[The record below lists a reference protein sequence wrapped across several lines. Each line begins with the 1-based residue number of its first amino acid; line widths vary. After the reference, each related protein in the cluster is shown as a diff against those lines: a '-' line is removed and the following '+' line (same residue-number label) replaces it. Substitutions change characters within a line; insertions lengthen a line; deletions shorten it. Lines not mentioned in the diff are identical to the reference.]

1 MSGPNR
7 PGLDSVQSI
16 EYLTEVRKM
25 IQQTFLRAVCVA
37 TIFAPFAWVASAGA
51 QQAPAQ
57 SDATIRRLVNQS
69 TLGLAAGQLEGAP
82 LRFATELA
90 RAVDDGNNMRVLPI
104 VTRGPFENV
113 QDLIYLQ
120 GVDAAIIYGDVLDK
134 FRKDKS
140 IKDIDKRINYI
151 THLFPSEVH
160 VFVRPEIKSLSD
172 LAGKPVNFN
181 TQGTA
186 AAYTGPL
193 VFERLGIKVDA
204 HFDPHPMAMAEMAKG
219 DKYAAIFWVTTKPI
233 DQFLKRTWPEGFK
246 FLPIPLTE
254 SLEQYYLPAK
264 LEAADY
270 PGLIPAGQSIQTI
283 GVPAVLAVFAWREG
297 TERYNRLVRFIDY
310 LFERLPKLQSSPGF
324 HSRWADLN
332 LAATVPGWHR
342 FKPMQVRLDKLSTA
356 VTEVATL
363 RPAPETKADS
373 PRTGV
378 RVESQQQ
385 ARAQLEQAGFT
396 DLTQLTLDSRNIW
409 RGIAK
414 KGAIEVGVALDQNG
428 EIYSRKLPNIR

>member
-1 MSGPNR
+1 MF
-7 PGLDSVQSI
+7 PGSFSQALGAAI
-16 EYLTEVRKM
+16 AACLC
-25 IQQTFLRAVCVA
+25 IGA
-37 TIFAPFAWVASAGA
+37 ASAQTVTA
-51 QQAPAQ
+51 APQ
-57 SDATIRRLVNQS
+57 SDATLRRLVNQS
-69 TLGLAAGQLEGAP
+69 TIGLAAGQLEGAP

-90 RAVDDGNNMRVLPI
+90 RAVDDGNNMRVLPV

-120 GVDAAIIYGDVLDK
+120 GIDAAIIYGDVLDK

-140 IKDIDKRINYI
+140 IKDVDKRINYI

-160 VFVRPEIKSLSD
+160 VFVRPEIKSLAD

-204 HFDPHPMAMAEMAKG
+204 RFDPHPVAMAEMTKS

-233 DQFLKRTWPEGFK
+233 DQFLKRSWPQGFK
-246 FLPIPLTE
+246 FLPVPLTE
-254 SLEQYYLPAK
+254 ALEQYYLPAK

-283 GVPAVLAVFAWREG
+283 GVPAVLAVYAWRPG
-297 TERYNRLVRFIDY
+297 SERYTRLVRFIDY

-324 HSRWADLN
+324 HPRWADLN
-332 LAATVPGWHR
+332 LAASVPGWQR
-342 FKPMQVRLDKLSTA
+342 FKPMQDRLDKLNAGVSAAAQPTPKP
-356 VTEVATL
+356 VAGL
-363 RPAPETKADS
+363 E
-373 PRTGV
+373 RTGSNFDS
-378 RVESQQQ
+378 EQQ
-385 ARAQLEQAGFT
+385 ARALLVQAGFT
-396 DLTQLTLDSRNIW
+396 DLTQLTLDKRRMW
-409 RGIAK
+409 RGTAK
-414 KGAIEVGVALDQNG
+414 RGSVRFGVALAQNG
-428 EIYSRKLPNIR
+428 TIYTRKLPNIP

>member
-1 MSGPNR
+1 M
-7 PGLDSVQSI
+7 
-16 EYLTEVRKM
+16 
-25 IQQTFLRAVCVA
+25 
-37 TIFAPFAWVASAGA
+37 
-51 QQAPAQ
+51 
-57 SDATIRRLVNQS
+57 VNQS
-69 TLGLAAGQLEGAP
+69 TIGLAAGQLEGAP

-90 RAVDDGNNMRVLPI
+90 RVVDDGNNMRILPV

-120 GVDAAIIYGDVLDK
+120 GIDAAIIYGDVLDK

-140 IKDIDKRINYI
+140 IKDVDKRINYI

-160 VFVRPEIKSLSD
+160 VFVRPEIKSLAD
-172 LAGKPVNFN
+172 LAGKRVNFN

-204 HFDPHPMAMAEMAKG
+204 RFDPHPVAMAEMTKS
-219 DKYAAIFWVTTKPI
+219 DKYAAVFWVTTKPI
-233 DQFLKRTWPEGFK
+233 DQFLKRSWPEGFK

-324 HSRWADLN
+324 HPRWADLN
-332 LAATVPGWHR
+332 LAAAVPGWQR
-342 FKPMQVRLDKLSTA
+342 FRPMQVRLDKLTTA
-356 VTEVATL
+356 VAAVATVQT
-363 RPAPETKADS
+363 APEATAGPLRAPTK
-373 PRTGV
+373 P
-378 RVESQQQ
+378 ESEQQ

-396 DLTQLTLDSRNIW
+396 DLTQLTLDKRNFW
-409 RGIAK
+409 RGTAK
-414 KGAIEVGVALDQNG
+414 KGTVRVAVARAQNG
-428 EIYSRKLPNIR
+428 VIYSRKLPNVR

>member
-1 MSGPNR
+1 
-7 PGLDSVQSI
+7 
-16 EYLTEVRKM
+16 M
-25 IQQTFLRAVCVA
+25 IPQVLLRFISFAIVCSL
-37 TIFAPFAWVASAGA
+37 WLGGASA
-51 QQAPAQ
+51 QTSQ

-69 TLGLAAGQLEGAP
+69 TIGLAAGQLEGAP

-90 RAVDDGNNMRVLPI
+90 RVVDDGNNMRILPV

-120 GVDAAIIYGDVLDK
+120 GIDAAIIYGDVLDK

-140 IKDIDKRINYI
+140 IKDVDKRINYI

-160 VFVRPEIKSLSD
+160 VFVRPEIKSLAD
-172 LAGKPVNFN
+172 LAGKRVNFN

-204 HFDPHPMAMAEMAKG
+204 RFDPHPVAMAEMTKS
-219 DKYAAIFWVTTKPI
+219 DKYAAVFWVTTKPI
-233 DQFLKRTWPEGFK
+233 DQFLKRSWPEGFK
-246 FLPIPLTE
+246 FLAIPLTE

-310 LFERLPKLQSSPGF
+310 LFERLPKLQSSAGF
-324 HSRWADLN
+324 HPRWADLN
-332 LAATVPGWHR
+332 LAAAVPGWQR
-342 FKPMQVRLDKLSTA
+342 FRPMQVRLDKLSTA
-356 VTEVATL
+356 VAAVAAVQT
-363 RPAPETKADS
+363 APEVTAGPIRALTK
-373 PRTGV
+373 P
-378 RVESQQQ
+378 ESEQQ

-396 DLTQLTLDSRNIW
+396 DLTQLTLDKRNFW
-409 RGIAK
+409 RGTAK
-414 KGAIEVGVALDQNG
+414 KGTVRVAVARAQNG
-428 EIYSRKLPNIR
+428 VIYSRKLPNVR